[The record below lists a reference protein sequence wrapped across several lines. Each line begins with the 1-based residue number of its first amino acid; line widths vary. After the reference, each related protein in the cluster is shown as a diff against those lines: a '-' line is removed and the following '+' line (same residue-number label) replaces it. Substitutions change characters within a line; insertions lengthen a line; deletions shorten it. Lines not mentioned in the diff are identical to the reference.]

1 MRQAD
6 TDPKAATT
14 GDPVQDD
21 SAQDDSVQDDAV
33 QGDAIPAQPGE
44 VAPPREPWRGWEPIT
59 RVAGVAIAVIA
70 ALVSGLLELIL
81 STLRA
86 GDLITVWRGDA
97 IGTGGGP
104 LLGLSILL
112 AGVVNYAI
120 AWFAVT
126 TTGRKWAIGPPWAL
140 WTLIMLFAAGV
151 RTYEGDYLLGGD
163 NWVALIMILVGSLSY
178 AVYSYRM
185 ILKRVPR

>member
-1 MRQAD
+1 MSRAD
-6 TDPKAATT
+6 TDPQAAAT
-14 GDPVQDD
+14 GDPD
-21 SAQDDSVQDDAV
+21 
-33 QGDAIPAQPGE
+33 GIPAQVNPEPAGQVPGE
-44 VAPPREPWRGWEPIT
+44 PGDVAPAREPWRGWEPII
-59 RVAGVAIAVIA
+59 RVASVAIAVIA
-70 ALVSGLLELIL
+70 SLVSGLLELIL

-86 GDLITVWRGDA
+86 GDLVTVWRGDA
-97 IGTGGGP
+97 IGSGGGP

-112 AGVVNYAI
+112 AGVANYAI